1 MIRVRSPQDF
11 WAGLLFVVI
20 GCGALWFGRD
30 FVVGALT
37 QMGPGYIPRVL
48 SLAMIGIGAFL
59 ALRSLVLEGPQ
70 IERGLFRPQIFV
82 LLAIIVF
89 GLLIERVG
97 LGPTVMTVTIVA
109 SLASYEMKRI
119 EMVTLAIGLSIASV
133 MLFIY
138 LLGQSMEIWRIPD
151 SAEFFSFL
159 NF

>member
-11 WAGLLFVVI
+11 WAGLLFVVF

-30 FVVGALT
+30 LVVGALT
-37 QMGPGYIPRVL
+37 RMGPGYIPRVL

-70 IERGLFRPQIFV
+70 IERSRFRPQIFV

-89 GLLIERVG
+89 GLLIERIG
-97 LGPTVMTVTIVA
+97 LWPTVIAFTILA
-109 SLASYEMKRI
+109 SLASYEMKWI
-119 EMVTLAIGLSIASV
+119 EMVTLAIWLSIASV
-133 MLFIY
+133 ILFIY
-138 LLGQSMEIWRIPD
+138 LLGQAMEIWRIPD
-151 SAEFFSFL
+151 SAGFLSFL